1 MEEQT
6 SMRSVPIIIIVLILV
21 VGGIWFL
28 VDRLDTP
35 AEEIKEVNNSDMLES
50 ANRLAIMERD
60 VNFEDGRK
68 EFFAEPLDVGAYPG
82 VVMIH
87 EWWGLTKEVKDMAR
101 ELAGQGYKVLA
112 VDLYNG
118 KVATSTADAQKY
130 RAARTPEETTKVLRE
145 AVAFLKAEG
154 AIKVASLGWCYGGG
168 KSLELALSGE
178 PLDATVIYYGQLST
192 DPEKLSALK
201 WPVLGIFG
209 GKDQSISTS
218 TVREFDAALDRLGI
232 ENEIYVY
239 PEVGHAF
246 ANPSGMN
253 YAPAETKDAWEK
265 TLTFL
270 EQSLKR

>member
-130 RAARTPEETTKVLRE
+130 RAARTPEETTKVLKE

-253 YAPAETKDAWEK
+253 YAPAETKDAWAK

-270 EQSLKR
+270 EQSLK